1 MHKIYETKYV
11 NTISLI
17 CSIIVFTLICLINK
31 QIRSIS
37 FSSISNLGNDKIVS
51 VQFNNSIEDN
61 TKENIMNK
69 KETTEKQTT
78 KWTLEI
84 PRIFLEAEIEEGTS
98 QEILNSKIGHFE
110 ETSKTTGNVCLAGH
124 NRGYDVNYFQN
135 LKLLKTGD
143 EIKYKY
149 EDFKKEYKITE
160 NVIIKDTDLECLE
173 ETEENCITLIT
184 CVENEPK
191 YRRCVRGV
199 EILNEG

>member
-1 MHKIYETKYV
+1 MHKIYTTKYV

-17 CSIIVFTLICLINK
+17 CSIIVFALICLINK
-31 QIRSIS
+31 QIRSNS

>member
-1 MHKIYETKYV
+1 MHKIYTTKYV

-17 CSIIVFTLICLINK
+17 CSIIVFALICLINK
-31 QIRSIS
+31 QIRSNS

-51 VQFNNSIEDN
+51 VQFNNSVKYEIKKNINETQDN
-61 TKENIMNK
+61 IYDK
-69 KETTEKQTT
+69 KNTTEKETA

-84 PRIFLEAEIEEGTS
+84 PRIFLEAEVAEGTS
-98 QEILNSKIGHFE
+98 Q
-110 ETSKTTGNVCLAGH
+110 ETSKTTGNVCLAGN

-135 LKLLKTGD
+135 LKLLKIGD

-149 EDFKKEYKITE
+149 ENFTKEYKITE

-184 CVENEPK
+184 CVENEPQ

-199 EILNEG
+199 EILNED

>member
-69 KETTEKQTT
+69 KETTEKQTDD
-78 KWTLEI
+78 
-84 PRIFLEAEIEEGTS
+84 G
-98 QEILNSKIGHFE
+98 NSLSDS
-110 ETSKTTGNVCLAGH
+110 TSKLKYVSFKENGSCYLKKHRNTY
-124 NRGYDVNYFQN
+124 GY
-135 LKLLKTGD
+135 
-143 EIKYKY
+143 
-149 EDFKKEYKITE
+149 
-160 NVIIKDTDLECLE
+160 
-173 ETEENCITLIT
+173 
-184 CVENEPK
+184 
-191 YRRCVRGV
+191 
-199 EILNEG
+199 